1 MWRDLGESFTIH
13 CRTAVSE
20 QNLLSLKRGLHRN
33 EVLATGTNTSAAII
47 SKEVKGRL
55 HVTGVF
61 PSLDLLMINLTKED
75 TGPYWCEYTAYD
87 KTMETKEGN
96 GAVLLVVN
104 GEPIL

>member
-1 MWRDLGESFTIH
+1 MLRNLGESFTIH

-33 EVLATGTNTSAAII
+33 EVLATGTDISAAII
-47 SKEVKGRL
+47 SKEMEGRL
-55 HVTGVF
+55 NVTGVF
-61 PSLDLLMINLTKED
+61 PSLDLLITNLTMED